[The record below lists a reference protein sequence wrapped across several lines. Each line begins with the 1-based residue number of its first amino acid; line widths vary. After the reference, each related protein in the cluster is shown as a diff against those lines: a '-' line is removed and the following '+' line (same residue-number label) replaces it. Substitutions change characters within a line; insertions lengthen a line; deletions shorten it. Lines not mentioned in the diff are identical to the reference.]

1 MGRRGKFKP
10 KPTIPGAD
18 DPRGMGSLIPQ
29 FIEWSRVKG
38 YAEAT
43 LEGREKYLRFFA
55 DWLDTR
61 GITRPQEVTRPMLE
75 RFQRYVFHYRKADG
89 RPLANNSQL
98 AHILPVIA
106 FYRWLTKSNFILANP
121 AADLETP
128 RKVKALP
135 RGVLSVE
142 EVEKVFAQ
150 FNVDEPLGLRD
161 RAIFEVFYSSGIR
174 RGELSNLKIFDVDAQ
189 RGVLF
194 IKQGK
199 GWKDRTVPV
208 GERALAWLEK
218 YLREV
223 RPSLVVPPDEGI
235 LFLSNDGH
243 ALTPDTLT
251 DMGAAYINAANVGK
265 MGSCHVFRH
274 TMATLMLEGGAD
286 IRFIQQMLGHENLNT
301 TEIYTRV
308 SIRKLQEVFRETH
321 PGANLRRNPDHLEDL
336 AEAGGRPAE
345 TAEEEKEALLS
356 ALVAEGEKDAAPAPP
371 PTPDGLRR
379 RKLAKRLLG
388 HRLKL
393 LPGEVVR
400 PRKTSGNRK
409 STKKEKKKKD

>member
-10 KPTIPGAD
+10 KPTIPGSD
-18 DPRGMGSLIPQ
+18 DPRGMGALIPQ

-43 LEGREKYLRFFA
+43 LESREKYLRYFA
-55 DWLDTR
+55 QWLDTR
-61 GITRPQEVTRPMLE
+61 GITRPQEVNRPMLE

-121 AADLETP
+121 AADLDIP
-128 RKVKALP
+128 RKVKTLP
-135 RGVLSVE
+135 RQVLTAQE
-142 EVEKVFAQ
+142 MEKVFQQ
-150 FNVDEPLGLRD
+150 FNISEPLGLRD
-161 RAIFEVFYSSGIR
+161 RAIFEMFYSSGIR
-174 RGELSNLKIFDVDAQ
+174 RGELSKLKILDVDAE

-194 IKQGK
+194 LKETK
-199 GWKDRTVPV
+199 GWKDRTVPI

-223 RPSLVVPPDEGI
+223 RPSLVVPPDDGT
-235 LFLSNDGH
+235 LFLSKDGH
-243 ALTPDTLT
+243 PLTPDALT
-251 DMGAAYINAANVGK
+251 DMGAAYITAANIGK
-265 MGSCHVFRH
+265 QGACHIFRH

-286 IRFIQQMLGHENLNT
+286 IRYIQQMLGHESLNT

-308 SIRKLQEVFRETH
+308 SIRGLQEVFKKTH
-321 PGANLRRNPDHLEDL
+321 PGANLRRKAAPRDPERLEKL
-336 AEAGGRPAE
+336 EE
-345 TAEEEKEALLS
+345 EENTEEEKEALFS
-356 ALVAEGEKDAAPAPP
+356 ALIEEGENEGAPAPP
-371 PTPDGLRR
+371 PTPDGK
-379 RKLAKRLLG
+379 RKRNLARRLLG
-388 HRLKL
+388 NRLKL

-400 PRKTSGNRK
+400 NRKTSGNRK
-409 STKKEKKKKD
+409 KKEKKKKE